1 MKCDE
6 FQTLY
11 GPYLDSELDARTSLE
26 IEQHLKACAEC
37 ARPSAEDEKLEARIK
52 AGLKQGQ
59 RTPALW
65 AQIERGV
72 VGDST
77 QRRKGTQRGKAAT
90 EKDATHSFPGAWQIR
105 RSLRAISTIAVQRD
119 AEEMNPLRLSA
130 SLWVSV
136 LTQLRAGWQSSR
148 WAWAGLAAVWAVI
161 LVLNSAAREPNPP
174 LVAGQD
180 LPSASEMRLALK
192 QKDLLIAELALSSEP
207 AAKPKP
213 APPSPRSDRR
223 RATFNT

>member
-6 FQTLY
+6 FQTLH
-11 GPYLDSELDARTSLE
+11 GPYLDSELDAKTSLE
-26 IEQHLKACAEC
+26 IEEHLKACAGC
-37 ARPSAEDEKLEARIK
+37 ARLFAEEEKLEARIK

-72 VGDST
+72 
-77 QRRKGTQRGKAAT
+77 AAAASS
-90 EKDATHSFPGAWQIR
+90 ATRP
-105 RSLRAISTIAVQRD
+105 RSLERISRPVGWAAVLGIL
-119 AEEMNPLRLSA
+119 AA
-130 SLWVSV
+130 
-136 LTQLRAGWQSSR
+136 QLRTGWQTAR

-192 QKDLLIAELALSSEP
+192 QKDLLMAELAFSSEP

-223 RATFNT
+223 RATLNT

>member
-6 FQTLY
+6 FQTLH
-11 GPYLDSELDARTSLE
+11 GPYLDSELDAKTSLE
-26 IEQHLKACAEC
+26 IEEHLKACAGC
-37 ARPSAEDEKLEARIK
+37 ARLFAEEEKLEARIK
-52 AGLKQGQ
+52 ARLKQGQ

-72 VGDST
+72 
-77 QRRKGTQRGKAAT
+77 AAAASS
-90 EKDATHSFPGAWQIR
+90 ATRP
-105 RSLRAISTIAVQRD
+105 RSLERISRPVGWAAVLGIL
-119 AEEMNPLRLSA
+119 AA
-130 SLWVSV
+130 
-136 LTQLRAGWQSSR
+136 QLRTGWQTAR

-192 QKDLLIAELALSSEP
+192 QKDLLIAELALCSEP

>member
-6 FQTLY
+6 FQTLH
-11 GPYLDSELDARTSLE
+11 GPYLDSELDAKTSLE
-26 IEQHLKACAEC
+26 IEEHLKACAGC
-37 ARPSAEDEKLEARIK
+37 ARLFAEEEKLEARIK
-52 AGLKQGQ
+52 ARLKQGQ

-72 VGDST
+72 
-77 QRRKGTQRGKAAT
+77 AAAASS
-90 EKDATHSFPGAWQIR
+90 ATRP
-105 RSLRAISTIAVQRD
+105 RSLERISRPVGWAAVLGIL
-119 AEEMNPLRLSA
+119 AA
-130 SLWVSV
+130 
-136 LTQLRAGWQSSR
+136 QLRTGWQTAR

-174 LVAGQD
+174 RVAGQD

>member
-6 FQTLY
+6 FQTLH
-11 GPYLDSELDARTSLE
+11 GPYLDSELDAKTSLE
-26 IEQHLKACAEC
+26 IEEHLKACAGC
-37 ARPSAEDEKLEARIK
+37 ARLFAEEEKLEARIK
-52 AGLKQGQ
+52 ARLKQGQ

-72 VGDST
+72 
-77 QRRKGTQRGKAAT
+77 AAAASS
-90 EKDATHSFPGAWQIR
+90 ATRP
-105 RSLRAISTIAVQRD
+105 RSLERISRPVGWAAVLGIL
-119 AEEMNPLRLSA
+119 AA
-130 SLWVSV
+130 
-136 LTQLRAGWQSSR
+136 QLRTGWQTAR

>member
-6 FQTLY
+6 AQTLH
-11 GPYLDSELDARTSLE
+11 GLYLDSELDTKTSLE
-26 IEQHLKACAEC
+26 IEQHLKACPEC
-37 ARPSAEDEKLEARIK
+37 ARLFAEEEMLEARIK
-52 AGLKQGQ
+52 AGLKQGA
-59 RTPALW
+59 RTPAMW

-77 QRRKGTQRGKAAT
+77 QRRREAQRGA
-90 EKDATHSFPGAWQIR
+90 EGSFSLRSSAFLCVSALNQFRAAWQR
-105 RSLRAISTIAVQRD
+105 
-119 AEEMNPLRLSA
+119 
-130 SLWVSV
+130 
-136 LTQLRAGWQSSR
+136 SR
-148 WAWAGLAAVWAVI
+148 WAWAGLAAVWVVI

-180 LPSASEMRLALK
+180 LPSASEMRVALK
-192 QKDLLIAELALSSEP
+192 QKDLLMAELAFFSEP

-213 APPSPRSDRR
+213 VPPSPRSDRR

>member
-6 FQTLY
+6 VQALH

-26 IEQHLKACAEC
+26 IEQHLKACPEC
-37 ARPSAEDEKLEARIK
+37 ARLFAEEEKLEARIK
-52 AGLKQGQ
+52 ARLKQGQ

-72 VGDST
+72 
-77 QRRKGTQRGKAAT
+77 AAAASS
-90 EKDATHSFPGAWQIR
+90 ATRP
-105 RSLRAISTIAVQRD
+105 RSLERISRPVGWAAVLGIL
-119 AEEMNPLRLSA
+119 AA
-130 SLWVSV
+130 
-136 LTQLRAGWQSSR
+136 QLRTGWQTAR

-192 QKDLLIAELALSSEP
+192 QKDLLIAELALCSEP

>member
-6 FQTLY
+6 FQTLH
-11 GPYLDSELDARTSLE
+11 GPYLDSELDAKTSLE
-26 IEQHLKACAEC
+26 IEEYLKAFAGC
-37 ARPSAEDEKLEARIK
+37 ARLFAEEEKLEARIK
-52 AGLKQGQ
+52 ARLKQGQ

-72 VGDST
+72 
-77 QRRKGTQRGKAAT
+77 AAAASS
-90 EKDATHSFPGAWQIR
+90 ATRP
-105 RSLRAISTIAVQRD
+105 RSLERISRPVGWAAVLGIL
-119 AEEMNPLRLSA
+119 AA
-130 SLWVSV
+130 
-136 LTQLRAGWQSSR
+136 QLRTGWQTAR

-174 LVAGQD
+174 PVAGQD

>member
-6 FQTLY
+6 FQTLH
-11 GPYLDSELDARTSLE
+11 GPYLDSELDAKTSLE
-26 IEQHLKACAEC
+26 IEEHLKACAGC
-37 ARPSAEDEKLEARIK
+37 ARLFAEEEKLEARIK
-52 AGLKQGQ
+52 ARLKQGQ

-72 VGDST
+72 
-77 QRRKGTQRGKAAT
+77 AAAASS
-90 EKDATHSFPGAWQIR
+90 ATRP
-105 RSLRAISTIAVQRD
+105 RSLERISRPVGWAAVLGIL
-119 AEEMNPLRLSA
+119 AA
-130 SLWVSV
+130 
-136 LTQLRAGWQSSR
+136 QLRTGWQTAR
-148 WAWAGLAAVWAVI
+148 WAWAGMAAVWAVI

-174 LVAGQD
+174 PVAGQD

>member
-6 FQTLY
+6 FQTLH
-11 GPYLDSELDARTSLE
+11 GPYLDSELDAKTSLE
-26 IEQHLKACAEC
+26 IEEHLKACAGC
-37 ARPSAEDEKLEARIK
+37 ARLFAEEEKLEARIK
-52 AGLKQGQ
+52 ARLKQGQ

-72 VGDST
+72 
-77 QRRKGTQRGKAAT
+77 AAAASS
-90 EKDATHSFPGAWQIR
+90 ATRP
-105 RSLRAISTIAVQRD
+105 RSLERISRPVGWAAVLGIL
-119 AEEMNPLRLSA
+119 AA
-130 SLWVSV
+130 
-136 LTQLRAGWQSSR
+136 QLRTGWQTAR

-174 LVAGQD
+174 PVAGQD

>member
-6 FQTLY
+6 FQTLH

-26 IEQHLKACAEC
+26 IEQHLKACPPC
-37 ARPSAEDEKLEARIK
+37 ARLFAEEEKLEARIK
-52 AGLKQGQ
+52 AGLKQGP

-77 QRRKGTQRGKAAT
+77 LRRKAMER
-90 EKDATHSFPGAWQIR
+90 I
-105 RSLRAISTIAVQRD
+105 

-130 SLWVSV
+130 SLCVSA
-136 LTQLRAGWQSSR
+136 LTRLRAGWQTSR
-148 WAWAGLAAVWAVI
+148 WAWAGLAAAWAVI

-192 QKDLLIAELALSSEP
+192 QKDLLMAELAFSSEP

-223 RATFNT
+223 RATLNT